1 MHMFLSVAQRVR
13 GGKEHMY
20 RKQLLTRYFAE
31 WVNTY
36 KRGAVTDITLSKYLM
51 TLRHL
56 ENLAPSV
63 ALGDLS
69 RMEYQRILN
78 DFAKTHERQTVMDFH
93 HQVKAAIMDA
103 VDEGGLASGSN
114 PQSSRQGQAASR
126 KTPQVSQSVR
136 AAHNAYGTAT

>member
-1 MHMFLSVAQRVR
+1 MHMFLSVVQRVR
-13 GGKEHMY
+13 DRKEHMY

-56 ENLAPSV
+56 ENLAPRV
-63 ALGDLS
+63 ALGDLN

-93 HQVKAAIMDA
+93 HQVKAA
-103 VDEGGLASGSN
+103 VF
-114 PQSSRQGQAASR
+114 
-126 KTPQVSQSVR
+126 
-136 AAHNAYGTAT
+136 